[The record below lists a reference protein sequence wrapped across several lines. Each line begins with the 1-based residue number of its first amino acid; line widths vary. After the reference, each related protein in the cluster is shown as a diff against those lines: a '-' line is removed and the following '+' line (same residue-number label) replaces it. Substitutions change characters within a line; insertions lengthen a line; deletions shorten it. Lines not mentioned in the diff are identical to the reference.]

1 MKNKKV
7 ATIKNTKTSEQMQM
21 INALAE
27 MFEGKN
33 IRYFIK
39 ENNEIWFVCK
49 DVVEA
54 VGGKWD
60 NTNFKKV
67 VGKGAYIITPLEI
80 NGISQNIMISP
91 HKTIIK
97 WLAVS
102 RLPKAEPFSDLV
114 WNILDDASP

>member
-1 MKNKKV
+1 MKNKQITTKN
-7 ATIKNTKTSEQMQM
+7 NTKTSEQMQM

-27 MFEGKN
+27 MFDGKN

-60 NTNFKKV
+60 ATRFKEI
-67 VGKGAYIITPLEI
+67 VGEDCTKETPL
-80 NGISQNIMISP
+80 
-91 HKTIIK
+91 
-97 WLAVS
+97 
-102 RLPKAEPFSDLV
+102 
-114 WNILDDASP
+114 